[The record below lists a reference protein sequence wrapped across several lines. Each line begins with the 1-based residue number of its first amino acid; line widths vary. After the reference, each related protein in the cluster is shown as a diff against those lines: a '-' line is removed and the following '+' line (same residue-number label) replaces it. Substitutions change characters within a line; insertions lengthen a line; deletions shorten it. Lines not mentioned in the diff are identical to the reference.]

1 MRYRSE
7 RATTSSHYQVGPD
20 LVARR
25 CRGTFRPAS
34 QSYLKVISLERSAL
48 EAEPHRENDT
58 VIVSAVAELFDRT
71 VAHVFFGL
79 TAACLMRRWVPEG
92 QASPSAQNACN
103 MASQASPH
111 LHSNKKRHTE
121 SIWECLLDLQHI
133 VASKVCVCLF
143 TYICFDMFLLL

>member
-1 MRYRSE
+1 M
-7 RATTSSHYQVGPD
+7 
-20 LVARR
+20 
-25 CRGTFRPAS
+25 
-34 QSYLKVISLERSAL
+34 
-48 EAEPHRENDT
+48 EPQTENDT

-133 VASKVCVCLF
+133 VASKVCVCGRRF
-143 TYICFDMFLLL
+143 SGDIAGVPVTPVFRRGRKSSDR